1 LLAGVLTALALVLA
15 FGNTKVV
22 DHALDPDDH
31 GGGQAFLRTLATA
44 AWRLLPRAHEGG
56 DVWFTRNLFAFAF
69 LLLLAALLWYWLQAV
84 VRARSGAGL
93 AFVLTWSA
101 AITAGAAAGGLQRLL
116 AHSVLFNGHEV
127 DPDGLVGAVLSSG
140 VGPGAAYGAL
150 AGVFVALAV
159 AIAVA
164 ATVAPV
170 ASRWTKPPA
179 PPSTL
184 LPPRREG

>member
-1 LLAGVLTALALVLA
+1 LALVLA

-22 DHALDPDDH
+22 DRALDPDKH
-31 GGGQAFLRTLATA
+31 GGGEALLRTLATP
-44 AWRLLPRAHEGG
+44 AWRFLPRAHEGS
-56 DVWFTRNLFAFAF
+56 DVWFTRNLFAFVF
-69 LLLLAALLWYWLQAV
+69 LLVVAALLWYWLQAV

-93 AFVLTWSA
+93 AFLLTWSA
-101 AITAGAAAGGLQRLL
+101 CISAGAVAGGLQRLL

-127 DPDGLVGAVLSSG
+127 DPDGLVGALLSSG
-140 VGPGAAYGAL
+140 VGPGATFGAL
-150 AGVFVALAV
+150 AGVFVGFAV

-170 ASRWTKPPA
+170 AGRWTKPPT

-184 LPPRREG
+184 VPPARRDG